1 MVQDIL
7 EVDSPVLAGISGGLE
22 SEAEPVEELMTLKYP
37 NEDTGSVIMEYMDSV
52 AYLGSEFCTAL
63 DTDSALLTFS
73 GKKDF
78 KFHIKFIKSHLMFAL
93 QYFRAFQSSWRMPHR
108 NFTGC
113 VSKRTRKSL
122 EDVIKE
128 MEERESARE
137 QEAVEREEKRWR
149 EKEKKEERQERER
162 QEREDRQLRT
172 KKEKKGGAG
181 KQIKGRKDCLTCLS

>member
-1 MVQDIL
+1 MAKIKRRRKEYVII
-7 EVDSPVLAGISGGLE
+7 ERGREESGE
-22 SEAEPVEELMTLKYP
+22 
-37 NEDTGSVIMEYMDSV
+37 
-52 AYLGSEFCTAL
+52 C
-63 DTDSALLTFS
+63 
-73 GKKDF
+73 
-78 KFHIKFIKSHLMFAL
+78 
-93 QYFRAFQSSWRMPHR
+93 FQI
-108 NFTGC
+108 
-113 VSKRTRKSL
+113 KRTRKSL